1 MTKDEMIYNLKN
13 YKKNIS
19 SKELKERKF
28 NKRLLKLHKL
38 KNEMPEAPISSAPGI
53 NNDIRSKNKISN
65 KVENAVVNKITEI
78 EELEDEVFV
87 LRQDIQELDDNIEDV
102 RIRLKALNY
111 RENKFIEE
119 YYFNG
124 RTFKEIGNIVYFD
137 LYKQTRSE
145 RTIKKEIETI
155 VEKMAKI

>member
-1 MTKDEMIYNLKN
+1 MTKDELDSNLKN

-19 SKELKERKF
+19 SKELKERRL
-28 NKRLLKLHKL
+28 NKLSNQLEKL
-38 KNEMPEAPISSAPGI
+38 KNKAPEAPVSSAPGI
-53 NNDIRSKNKISN
+53 NNDIRSKNKVSK
-65 KVENAVVNKITEI
+65 KVENAVINKITEVEEVENEIFELKI
-78 EELEDEVFV
+78 E
-87 LRQDIQELDDNIEDV
+87 IQELDDNVEDV

-119 YYFNG
+119 HYFNG
-124 RTFKEIGNIVYFD
+124 RSFKEIGNIVYFD

-145 RTIKKEIETI
+145 RTIKKEIESI

>member
-1 MTKDEMIYNLKN
+1 MTKDELENNLKN

-19 SKELKERKF
+19 SKELKERRL
-28 NKRLLKLHKL
+28 NKLSSQLDKL
-38 KNEMPEAPISSAPGI
+38 KNKTPEAPVSSAPGI
-53 NNDIRSKNKISN
+53 NNDIRSKNKVSK
-65 KVENAVVNKITEI
+65 KVENAVVNKITEVEEVENEIFDLKI
-78 EELEDEVFV
+78 E
-87 LRQDIQELDDNIEDV
+87 IQELDDNVEDV

-119 YYFNG
+119 RYFNG
-124 RTFKEIGNIVYFD
+124 RSFKEIGNIVYFD

-145 RTIKKEIETI
+145 RTIKKEIESI